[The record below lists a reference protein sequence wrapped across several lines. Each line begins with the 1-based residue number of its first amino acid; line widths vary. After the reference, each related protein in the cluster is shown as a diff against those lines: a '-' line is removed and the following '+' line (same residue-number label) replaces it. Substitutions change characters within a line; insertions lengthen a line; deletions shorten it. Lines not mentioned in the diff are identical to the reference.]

1 MNETKPSET
10 KSKKMV
16 SGNVAIAFG
25 IACIMLIAGLG
36 VTIGYYTMAIN
47 DKDQTITSLNNTIT
61 SLNSTVSLQE
71 YAVWIDNQT
80 ISQTA
85 GNYTSWTFIASV
97 AGYVS
102 VWVLSSTTNSTY
114 VRVIYN
120 AFVPVMDLENGV
132 YYYQAAA
139 YYYQYDNQVN
149 VPSQMTSNIFYFLPS
164 QMTFSPLSAIR
175 PTNVEIRVGNTNLV
189 GNATETITI
198 TYYY

>member
-1 MNETKPSET
+1 MSET
-10 KSKKMV
+10 TKKPTFPKKMV
-16 SGNVAIAFG
+16 SLNVAVALG
-25 IACIMLIAGLG
+25 IICIILIAGLG

-47 DKDQTITSLNNTIT
+47 DKDQTITSLN
-61 SLNSTVSLQE
+61 STVSLQK
-71 YAVWIDNQT
+71 YAVWVDNQT

-85 GNYTSWTFIASV
+85 GNYTSWIFIASI

-102 VWVLSSTTNSTY
+102 IWVLSSTTNSTY

-120 AFVPVMDLENGV
+120 AFVPVIDLENGV

-149 VPSQMTSNIFYFLPS
+149 VPSQMTSNIFCFLPS

-189 GNATETITI
+189 GNATETVTI

>member
-1 MNETKPSET
+1 MSETKP
-10 KSKKMV
+10 KKMV
-16 SGNVAIAFG
+16 SRSVAIALG

-47 DKDQTITSLNNTIT
+47 DKEQTITSLNNT
-61 SLNSTVSLQE
+61 VSLE
-71 YAVWIDNQT
+71 KYAVWVDNQT

-120 AFVPVMDLENGV
+120 AFVPVVDLENGV
-132 YYYQAAA
+132 YHYQTAA

-189 GNATETITI
+189 GNATETVTI